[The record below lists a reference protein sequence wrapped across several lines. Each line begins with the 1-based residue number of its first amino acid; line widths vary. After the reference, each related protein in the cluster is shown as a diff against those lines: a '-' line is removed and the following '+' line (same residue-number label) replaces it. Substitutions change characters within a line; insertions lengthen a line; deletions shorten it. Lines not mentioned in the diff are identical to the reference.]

1 MVGKV
6 SSARRCTRLNSLWK
20 RRIRLTDF
28 TDQLSIF
35 WFGGNAPHTIGTPQG
50 KRAPAGGAAAL
61 KAPAALGP
69 VDGFAGVKSRGFPN
83 RVLFESLRDRHE
95 GAGHADENDGAR
107 LVDRAGGV

>member
-1 MVGKV
+1 MEAFVRQ
-6 SSARRCTRLNSLWK
+6 RRE
-20 RRIRLTDF
+20 
-28 TDQLSIF
+28 
-35 WFGGNAPHTIGTPQG
+35 
-50 KRAPAGGAAAL
+50 
-61 KAPAALGP
+61 LGP

>member
-1 MVGKV
+1 
-6 SSARRCTRLNSLWK
+6 
-20 RRIRLTDF
+20 
-28 TDQLSIF
+28 
-35 WFGGNAPHTIGTPQG
+35 
-50 KRAPAGGAAAL
+50 
-61 KAPAALGP
+61 